1 MVLKMVDRQSLR
13 ERVLQ
18 ELREGIL
25 SGQLPVGTRLLEIKI
40 SNELGVSRGTVREAY
55 RHLQEEGLLTSESR
69 GSVYVRTLSPRE
81 VREIYAVRAALEGLA
96 ARQIASQPDRDE
108 AVKALRVAL
117 QGFETN
123 PDTSFSELLKV
134 DLDFHQLLCSLSE
147 NSTLLATWQ
156 RLSGLIRSS
165 LISAGPH
172 LVMPLQTVGHHTE
185 MVDAIAQ
192 GDGPAARLALET
204 HLEES
209 ALVLASAMEKM
220 EKQVIA

>member
-1 MVLKMVDRQSLR
+1 MALKMVDRQSLR

-25 SGQLPVGTRLLEIKI
+25 SGRLPVGTRLLEVKI
-40 SNELGVSRGTVREAY
+40 SNELGVSRGTVREAF

-69 GSVYVRTLSPRE
+69 GSVYVRTLSPKE

-96 ARQIASQPDRDE
+96 AHNVASRADRE
-108 AVKALRVAL
+108 KAVETLRLAL
-117 QGFETN
+117 QGFEAT
-123 PDTSFSELLKV
+123 PAPSFSELLKV
-134 DLDFHQLLCSLSE
+134 DLDFHQLLCTLSE
-147 NSTLLATWQ
+147 NATLLDTWQ
-156 RLSGLIRSS
+156 RLSGLIRAS

-172 LVMPLQTVGHHTE
+172 LVMPLQTVSHHTE

-192 GDGPAARLALET
+192 GDGPAARLVLET
-204 HLEES
+204 YLEES
-209 ALVLASAMEKM
+209 ASVLVSAMEKM